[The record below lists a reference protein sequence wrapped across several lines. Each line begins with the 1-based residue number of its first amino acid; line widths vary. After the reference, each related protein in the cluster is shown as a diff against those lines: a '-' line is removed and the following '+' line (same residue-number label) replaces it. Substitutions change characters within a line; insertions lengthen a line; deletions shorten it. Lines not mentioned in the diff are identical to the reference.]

1 MKGLSLK
8 IKNKNKKARC
18 AMQMFTVGQLK
29 AMVEHAV
36 KTGMRLVNPEALPNE
51 LCRHIRKNG
60 RCCKPHMGKCQYNEK
75 GCLGFECRDLDAE
88 SKKRK
93 RTARRKAQG
102 TLKLSALALFA
113 LMAHGGVA
121 LAETVQV
128 SDGAQVIGY
137 RVPDR
142 SPIVTGVY
150 RVIGG
155 FGGRAVADDF
165 SEVRI
170 ATTKTLPNGVYIA
183 NDIPNN
189 GTANGM
195 YIPAPQV
202 VSVSS
207 PNPPVVVPPSG
218 RNADGVYVEYRAPE
232 TVIYNPET
240 FNPNIPI
247 HRRVGMSYDVWV
259 DGHYQMLEDGSK
271 IWIKGHEERRYL

>member
-1 MKGLSLK
+1 
-8 IKNKNKKARC
+8 
-18 AMQMFTVGQLK
+18 MQMFTVGQLK

-128 SDGAQVIGY
+128 IDGAQVVCY
-137 RVPDR
+137 KMR
-142 SPIVTGVY
+142 TGEPNALA
-150 RVIGG
+150 
-155 FGGRAVADDF
+155 FG
-165 SEVRI
+165 
-170 ATTKTLPNGVYIA
+170 
-183 NDIPNN
+183 
-189 GTANGM
+189 
-195 YIPAPQV
+195 
-202 VSVSS
+202 
-207 PNPPVVVPPSG
+207 
-218 RNADGVYVEYRAPE
+218 
-232 TVIYNPET
+232 
-240 FNPNIPI
+240 
-247 HRRVGMSYDVWV
+247 
-259 DGHYQMLEDGSK
+259 
-271 IWIKGHEERRYL
+271 